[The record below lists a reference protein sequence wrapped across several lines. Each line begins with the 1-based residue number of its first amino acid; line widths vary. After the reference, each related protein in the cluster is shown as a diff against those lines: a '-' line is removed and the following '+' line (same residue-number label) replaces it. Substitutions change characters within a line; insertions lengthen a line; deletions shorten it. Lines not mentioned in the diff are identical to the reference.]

1 MEDMDWIDLVQ
12 NRDGWRGLV
21 DAVMNLRVPQNA
33 GNFLTGWEPVSFSRR
48 TLLRDV
54 CYVTEVGLVKNF
66 ARYAALSNGQTDG
79 MFGPDNMRR
88 PPDVGRII

>member
-33 GNFLTGWEPVSFSRR
+33 GNFLTG
-48 TLLRDV
+48 
-54 CYVTEVGLVKNF
+54 
-66 ARYAALSNGQTDG
+66 
-79 MFGPDNMRR
+79 
-88 PPDVGRII
+88 